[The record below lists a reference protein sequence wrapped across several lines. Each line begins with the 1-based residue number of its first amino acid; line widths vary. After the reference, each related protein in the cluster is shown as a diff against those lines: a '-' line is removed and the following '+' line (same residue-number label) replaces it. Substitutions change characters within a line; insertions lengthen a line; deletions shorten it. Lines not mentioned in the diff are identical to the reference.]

1 MLYALS
7 VVALILAAFLMSFLK
22 AQPGHGKPIH
32 VRGFIIAQLA
42 GQQTLTVAPP
52 KTRLS
57 LALPNVFVHLEEI
70 ASGQT
75 NPVDVTDLSGRFH
88 LTVFHAGRYR
98 CAGRPMGSSRAAR

>member
-7 VVALILAAFLMSFLK
+7 VVALILTAFSMSFLK
-22 AQPGHGKPIH
+22 AQPRRGKPIH

-42 GQQTLTVAPP
+42 GQQTLAIASP

-57 LALPNVFVHLEEI
+57 LALPNVFVHLEDI
-70 ASGQT
+70 SSGQT

-88 LTVFHAGRYR
+88 LTVFQEGRYR
-98 CAGRPMGSSRAAR
+98 LC